1 MQELTGSYIVT
12 GGASGLGEACVRALT
27 ARGAKV
33 VIADLND
40 EAGEALAGSLEGAA
54 RFVKVDVTDEAQCQ
68 RAVDNAVELAGG
80 AGLRGLVG
88 CAGVAPSVKIVGRPP
103 EQAPHDL
110 GVFSKAVGINLVGL
124 FNMLRLC
131 AAAMVGNAPDAHGQ
145 RGVLVNTASIAAQ
158 DGQIGQCAYAA
169 SKAGVIGLT
178 LPAARELARHGVR
191 VMTIA
196 PGIFDTAMMAGF
208 SDEVRDG
215 LAKLVPFPPRLGDPN
230 EFASL
235 VLHIV
240 DNPMLNGE
248 TIRLDGALRMSAR

>member
-1 MQELTGSYIVT
+1 MSMQGLTGSYIVT
-12 GGASGLGEACVRALT
+12 GGASGLGEACTKTLAGL
-27 ARGAKV
+27 GAKV
-33 VIADLND
+33 VIADVN
-40 EAGEALAGSLEGAA
+40 EETGRALAESLEGMA
-54 RFVKVDVTDEAQCQ
+54 RFVRVDVTDEAQCQ
-68 RAVDNAVELAGG
+68 HAVDAAVELAEGE
-80 AGLRGLVG
+80 GLRGLVG
-88 CAGVAPSVKIVGRPP
+88 CAGVAPSMKVVGR
-103 EQAPHDL
+103 EGPHDL

-131 AAAMVGNAPDAHGQ
+131 AAAMADNEPDTHGQ
-145 RGVLVNTASIAAQ
+145 RGVLINTASIAAQ

-178 LPAARELARHGVR
+178 LPAARELARHGIR

-240 DNPMLNGE
+240 NNPMLNGE
-248 TIRLDGALRMSAR
+248 TIRLDGALRMNAR

>member
-12 GGASGLGEACVRALT
+12 GGASGLGEACVRAL
-27 ARGAKV
+27 AGRGARV
-33 VIADLND
+33 VIADLNA
-40 EAGEALAGSLEGAA
+40 EAGESLAGSLEGAA
-54 RFVKVDVTDEAQCQ
+54 RFVQVDVTDASQCQ
-68 RAVDNAVELAGG
+68 HAVDAAVELAGD

-88 CAGVAPSVKIVGRPP
+88 CAGVAPSMKVVGR
-103 EQAPHDL
+103 EGPHDL
-110 GVFSKAVGINLVGL
+110 GVFGKAVGINLVGL

-131 AAAMVGNAPDAHGQ
+131 AAAMVDNAPDANGQ

-208 SDEVRDG
+208 SDEVREG
-215 LAKLVPFPPRLGDPN
+215 LAKLVPFPPRLGDPT

>member
-12 GGASGLGEACVRALT
+12 GGASGLGAACSKAL
-27 ARGAKV
+27 AGRGAKV
-33 VIADLND
+33 VIADLNED
-40 EAGEALAGSLEGAA
+40 AGTALADSLEGMA

-68 RAVDNAVELAGG
+68 QAVEVAVELGGTGAGG
-80 AGLRGLVG
+80 GLRGLVG
-88 CAGVAPSVKIVGRPP
+88 CAGVAPSMKVVGR
-103 EQAPHDL
+103 EGAHDL

-124 FNMLRLC
+124 FNMFRLS
-131 AAAMVGNAPDAHGQ
+131 AAAMVKNETDANGQ
-145 RGVLVNTASIAAQ
+145 RGVLINTASIAAQ

-208 SDEVRDG
+208 SDEIREG

-235 VLHIV
+235 VLHIL